1 MKEQFSIKGG
11 VSKQGFTI
19 RHHSHFKNLSFLSE
33 YLHGHNGYIAG
44 GCFKDIF
51 TGNKVKDIDLFFVT
65 EDDYKDAR
73 RFYLHVNWEIVY
85 ENANAIS
92 FKHPEKDVRIEL
104 IKRSFGSPEYIMSQF
119 DFSVCKFAYMK
130 TASSGLKFGESR
142 IIEDQFEVMYC
153 NAYFE
158 DLTLK
163 RIVFD
168 NEILTPTQSFDR
180 VLRYTL
186 YGFGIEKKEKI
197 KLLNS
202 ILKLDVITD
211 EDLND
216 DGY

>member
-1 MKEQFSIKGG
+1 MLKNLVCNLLLIYICINFNFITMKEQFSIKGG
-11 VSKQGFTI
+11 ASKQGFTI
-19 RHHSHFKNLSFLSE
+19 RQQSSFKNLSFLSE
-33 YLHGHNGYIAG
+33 FLHGHNGYIAG

-51 TGNKVKDIDLFFVT
+51 LSRKVKDIDLFFMT
-65 EDDYKDAR
+65 EDDYKDAI
-73 RFYLHVNWEIVY
+73 RFYQLLHWEIVY

-130 TASSGLKFGESR
+130 TPSSGFVLDDKR
-142 IIEDQFEVMYC
+142 TVEDNFEVMYC
-153 NAYFE
+153 NNYFE
-158 DLTLK
+158 DLTQK

-186 YGFGIEKKEKI
+186 YGSSLRRRKK
-197 KLLNS
+197 
-202 ILKLDVITD
+202 
-211 EDLND
+211 
-216 DGY
+216 